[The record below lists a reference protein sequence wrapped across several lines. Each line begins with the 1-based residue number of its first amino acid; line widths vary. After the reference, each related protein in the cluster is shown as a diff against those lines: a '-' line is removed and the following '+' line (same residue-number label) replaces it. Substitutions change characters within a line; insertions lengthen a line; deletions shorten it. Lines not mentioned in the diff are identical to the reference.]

1 MGIKRRQTI
10 LLKSFLIGLF
20 FLVESCNLGV
30 AHMEFV
36 SLDNGVW
43 DKDQEVV
50 FEFTPKDSTEV
61 YDWYI
66 HLRNTQDYPYSN
78 LYLIT
83 ELSTDEGFLKKD
95 TISYTMANPDGTWV
109 GNASGSLVEHKIPL
123 NLQKTFSSTKPHKLT
138 IRQAMRALGSVQP
151 LQKLNGISDIGYSIE
166 TSEK

>member
-1 MGIKRRQTI
+1 
-10 LLKSFLIGLF
+10 
-20 FLVESCNLGV
+20 
-30 AHMEFV
+30 
-36 SLDNGVW
+36 
-43 DKDQEVV
+43 
-50 FEFTPKDSTEV
+50 
-61 YDWYI
+61 
-66 HLRNTQDYPYSN
+66 

-123 NLQKTFSSTKPHKLT
+123 HLQKTFRSTKPHKLT

>member
-1 MGIKRRQTI
+1 MEIKRRQTI
-10 LLKSFLIGLF
+10 LLNSLFIGLF

-36 SLDNGVW
+36 SFDNGVW

-50 FEFTPKDSTEV
+50 FEFTPRDSTEV

-83 ELSTDEGFLKKD
+83 ELSTTAGVLKKD
-95 TISYTMANPDGTWV
+95 TISYTMANPDGSWV
-109 GNASGSLVEHKIPL
+109 GKASGSLVEHKIS
-123 NLQKTFSSTKPHKLT
+123 LQIRQSFSSLKTHKLS
-138 IRQAMRALGSVQP
+138 IRQAMRALGSVEP